1 MQLVERIARL
11 VGTPSVSSTSA
22 EHDLPNRPVIDL
34 LAEWFE
40 DAGFR
45 CEVMPVTPDGQKANL
60 IATRGQG
67 PGGLVLSGHS
77 DTVPFDSHSWH
88 SDPFKLTERD
98 GKLYGLGSADMK
110 SFFAVAL
117 EAAARFDAA
126 DLQAP
131 LVVLATADEECSMS
145 GARALV
151 HAGRSLGRHAII
163 GEPTGMRPIRM
174 HKGVSMESIE
184 LTGRSGHSSDPSLG
198 RNALDGMRR
207 AMNAMVDFEAAL
219 AKRHRRDALTPP
231 ITTFNLGSIRGGDN
245 PNRICGHCV
254 LQHDIRLLPGL
265 DFDEVRAG
273 LHAEIERAIEGLEL
287 TFRGGALHEPVPPFE
302 TPADAEIVRAC
313 EALTGFTAGTVAFG
327 TEAPYLSSLGL
338 STVVMGPG
346 DIAVAHQPNEH
357 IALDALPSAVDTLAR
372 LIERFCGG
380 AGE

>member
-1 MQLVERIARL
+1 
-11 VGTPSVSSTSA
+11 
-22 EHDLPNRPVIDL
+22 
-34 LAEWFE
+34 
-40 DAGFR
+40 
-45 CEVMPVTPDGQKANL
+45 
-60 IATRGQG
+60 
-67 PGGLVLSGHS
+67 
-77 DTVPFDSHSWH
+77 
-88 SDPFKLTERD
+88 
-98 GKLYGLGSADMK
+98 
-110 SFFAVAL
+110 
-117 EAAARFDAA
+117 
-126 DLQAP
+126 
-131 LVVLATADEECSMS
+131 
-145 GARALV
+145 
-151 HAGRSLGRHAII
+151 
-163 GEPTGMRPIRM
+163 
-174 HKGVSMESIE
+174 
-184 LTGRSGHSSDPSLG
+184 
-198 RNALDGMRR
+198 
-207 AMNAMVDFEAAL
+207 
-219 AKRHRRDALTPP
+219 
-231 ITTFNLGSIRGGDN
+231 
-245 PNRICGHCV
+245 